1 MGLPHRYNT
10 SFYYYFQSY
19 AMKPFHLYQLSYV
32 VNMHQQDPPKYY
44 GWVEWG
50 LPSFSSGTEGK
61 SMIRYKLHETTE
73 LKHTDPYSYV
83 SLMYALVIFTQ
94 VIAM

>member
-44 GWVEWG
+44 G
-50 LPSFSSGTEGK
+50 
-61 SMIRYKLHETTE
+61 
-73 LKHTDPYSYV
+73 
-83 SLMYALVIFTQ
+83 
-94 VIAM
+94 